1 MHLHLSPRAVLSS
14 VEAQQI
20 SSTRQVY
27 LWVEEGGRTGPG
39 RAEVSAAPPEALCCL
54 RNAFRMFQP
63 PKTKGVLS
71 TALIPQERFW
81 QKEGITTDFNHVTDH
96 QELGYSARLLG

>member
-1 MHLHLSPRAVLSS
+1 
-14 VEAQQI
+14 
-20 SSTRQVY
+20 
-27 LWVEEGGRTGPG
+27 
-39 RAEVSAAPPEALCCL
+39 
-54 RNAFRMFQP
+54 MFQP